1 MTLRN
6 EVYLNRV
13 TFKNNS
19 AFKAG
24 GGIDIG
30 YIDSASSS
38 PITNHVNIENSLLTM
53 SAMEGVL
60 EYTPVNTACVQESDS
75 DDDVL
80 VFRSCVCGIVAIL
93 VPQ

>member
-38 PITNHVNIENSLLTM
+38 PITNHVNIENCYFIANHVSYGGGT
-53 SAMEGVL
+53 
-60 EYTPVNTACVQESDS
+60 
-75 DDDVL
+75 
-80 VFRSCVCGIVAIL
+80 GIYAS
-93 VPQ
+93 